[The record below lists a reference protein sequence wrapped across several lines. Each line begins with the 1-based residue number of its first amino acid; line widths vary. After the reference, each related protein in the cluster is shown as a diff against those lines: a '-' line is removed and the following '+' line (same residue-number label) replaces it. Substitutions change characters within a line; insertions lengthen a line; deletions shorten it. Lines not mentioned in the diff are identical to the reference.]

1 MPITPD
7 TKNWTWVIAR
17 RCPECGF
24 DASTLDVVTLPA
36 LIRRNASVW
45 TTVLAGAGVANRP
58 DDSTWSHLE
67 YAAHVRDVLRVYR
80 ARVAL
85 MMTEDDP
92 LYQNWDQ
99 DATAVDDNYGAQNP
113 AVVAEELT
121 VAAEAL
127 AADFAR
133 LRGDDWNRPG
143 RRSDGAQ
150 FTIATLGA
158 YFAHDI
164 EHHLVDVGRELV
176 QSTS

>member
-1 MPITPD
+1 MPIIPD
-7 TKNWTWVIAR
+7 TKNWTWVIERA
-17 RCPECGF
+17 CPECGF
-24 DASTLDVVTLPA
+24 DASTLDVAALPA
-36 LIRRNASVW
+36 LIRHNSAQW
-45 TTVLAGAGVANRP
+45 PAVLSHSDVAVRP

-80 ARVAL
+80 ARLAL

-92 LYQNWDQ
+92 LYANWDQ
-99 DATAVDDNYGAQNP
+99 DATAVDDNYAAQDP
-113 AVVAEELT
+113 AVVAAELT

-133 LRGDDWNRPG
+133 LRGDDWRRPG

-164 EHHLVDVGRELV
+164 EHHLVDVAR
-176 QSTS
+176 